1 MARGRGGGGALT
13 AKSSPAPPASG
24 PAATKSSIVARAPC
38 PAARPARKP
47 AAIRAPL
54 GAPLPLPPSLEPGH
68 RTDRTVSPVAS
79 SHSSQS
85 ERRCGSSPE
94 LFRGGG
100 AGMDPW
106 GGAIPPGF
114 RRDPAPA
121 RGAPASGGGVPDLR
135 GALRRQEGLC
145 VADHLAGSVPG
156 SVAAGSGGEGPAVRP
171 LGVPAAVGALRA
183 PVLQDDWAGYLGEFR
198 KGP

>member
-100 AGMDPW
+100 QNLH
-106 GGAIPPGF
+106 PP
-114 RRDPAPA
+114 
-121 RGAPASGGGVPDLR
+121 
-135 GALRRQEGLC
+135 
-145 VADHLAGSVPG
+145 
-156 SVAAGSGGEGPAVRP
+156 
-171 LGVPAAVGALRA
+171 
-183 PVLQDDWAGYLGEFR
+183 
-198 KGP
+198 